1 MRIVIILIWSILL
14 VGCSQVD
21 PIKELNRQ
29 IAFTFDDGPRP
40 SGPIFEGEDR
50 TEALIRSL
58 AKADVKSVWF
68 FVTTNNIARE
78 NNNGDARLKRYVEAG
93 HQLANHSHSHLW
105 FNKTDTDAYIAD
117 MDKARDLLANY
128 GETQPYYRYPYLD
141 EGRSFEKRDAM
152 VTTLADRGMF
162 NGYVSVDTY
171 DWYMDALF
179 GEALKAGHDV
189 NMDVLRDTYVNS
201 LVQSVEFYD
210 DISQDVLGRSPKHVL
225 LLHENDLAAM
235 FINDLA
241 QALRDKGWE
250 IISPEEAYRDD
261 IAKYV
266 PKTLFLGQGRISAI
280 ADDKG
285 MAREA
290 LVHERE
296 NEAFLRAEFI
306 AKGLLPKPMVEP
318 TAETP

>member
-1 MRIVIILIWSILL
+1 MRILITLIWSLVL
-14 VGCSQVD
+14 VGCSQIEE
-21 PIKELNRQ
+21 PKRQ
-29 IAFTFDDGPRP
+29 IAFTFDDGPRT
-40 SGPIFEGEDR
+40 SGPVFEGEDR

-58 AKADVKSVWF
+58 AKADVKSAWF

-105 FNKTDTDAYIAD
+105 FNKTDTDAYIED

-128 GETQPYYRYPYLD
+128 GETQPFYRFPYLD
-141 EGRSFEKRDAM
+141 EGRSVEKRDAM
-152 VTTLADRGMF
+152 VAALAERDMF
-162 NGYVSVDTY
+162 NGYVTVDTY
-171 DWYMDALF
+171 DWYMDALL
-179 GEALKAGHDV
+179 GEALKAGHNV

-210 DISQDVLGRSPKHVL
+210 NIAQEVLWRSPKHVL

-235 FINDLA
+235 FVGDLA

-266 PKTLFLGQGRISAI
+266 PKTLFLGQGHISAI

-285 MAREA
+285 MARED

-296 NEAFLRAEFI
+296 NEDFLRAEFI
-306 AKGLLPKPMVEP
+306 EKGLLPQPK
-318 TAETP
+318 AETP